1 MSSGD
6 DDYGNPQREIEHRRT
21 LARMKLEE
29 SEMTR
34 EEEIAM
40 LDRLREMYEKATK
53 GLWKK
58 PRLSANVVE
67 MPRGGTITVQ
77 HVTHPDDVWD
87 RDVREALEAD
97 ANLIAA
103 LHNNFPALE
112 AIARRA
118 IRAEKA
124 LEEIKMKCTGPH
136 TEAGDIASAALT
148 PPPETPAT

>member
-29 SEMTR
+29 SDMTR

-40 LDRLREMYEKATK
+40 LDRLREMYAKAT
-53 GLWKK
+53 GGEWVASEGMV
-58 PRLSANVVE
+58 SAPLRPGSGSKQNVAMSSQYSV
-67 MPRGGTITVQ
+67 
-77 HVTHPDDVWD
+77 
-87 RDVREALEAD
+87 AD
-97 ANLIAA
+97 IIAA

-118 IRAEKA
+118 IRAETA

-136 TEAGDIASAALT
+136 TSAGDIASAALT